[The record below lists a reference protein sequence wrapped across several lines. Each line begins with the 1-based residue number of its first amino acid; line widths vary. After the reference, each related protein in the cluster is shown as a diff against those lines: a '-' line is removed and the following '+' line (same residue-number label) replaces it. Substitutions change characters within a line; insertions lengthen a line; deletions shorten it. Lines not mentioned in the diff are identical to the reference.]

1 MTTRWPMK
9 WASGTARRVTTGSC
23 LSQCWAAVLRT
34 VESVSSTG
42 LPTPWPYTGPRR
54 PPRPLSVATR
64 PAAQGRRPF
73 RFRDA
78 QGNQIEAHY
87 IGEFATPLGKS
98 AATIRRWER
107 QGVLPPTPFKQHV
120 RRGRNRRL
128 YPLPWI
134 DGVVAIAQ
142 DENLIG
148 RKPACMKNTNF
159 TARARE
165 LHRRL
170 FG

>member
-1 MTTRWPMK
+1 M
-9 WASGTARRVTTGSC
+9 A
-23 LSQCWAAVLRT
+23 LH
-34 VESVSSTG
+34 
-42 LPTPWPYTGPRR
+42 R
-54 PPRPLSVATR
+54 PPTAS
-64 PAAQGRRPF
+64 QGRRPF

-87 IGEFATPLGKS
+87 IGEIATQLEKR

-120 RRGRNRRL
+120 RRGPNPRV

-134 DGVVAIAQ
+134 EGVVAIAK
-142 DENLIG
+142 DEGLVG
-148 RKPACMKNTNF
+148 RKTACMKNTHF

>member
-1 MTTRWPMK
+1 
-9 WASGTARRVTTGSC
+9 
-23 LSQCWAAVLRT
+23 
-34 VESVSSTG
+34 
-42 LPTPWPYTGPRR
+42 
-54 PPRPLSVATR
+54 VATR
-64 PAAQGRRPF
+64 QAAQGRRPF